1 MVKWLNDLTTRLLEQ
16 LRSEAELDLM
26 AFQDVYNMDG
36 VKVSEIDLMDEI
48 FNVPVKQHVLHEVV
62 TMQLANRRAGTAAT
76 KGRSEVRGSGKK
88 PYRQKGTGRARAG
101 SRKSPLWRGGGV
113 VFGPRPRSYAY
124 KVPKKVRRQA
134 LKMALTNKLQEH
146 ALVVVDKLD
155 LETVKTKRFVEVL
168 VALKTKEALIVT
180 DRELENLELSSR
192 NVPRVKVV
200 RWEGLNVYDILKFK
214 HLILLEPSVK
224 HLEGRLLS

>member
-1 MVKWLNDLTTRLLEQ
+1 
-16 LRSEAELDLM
+16 M
-26 AFQDVYNMDG
+26 ALQDVYNKDG
-36 VKVSEIDLMDEI
+36 VTVSEIDLADEI
-48 FNVPVKQHVLHEVV
+48 FNVPVKQHVMHQVV

-76 KGRSEVRGSGKK
+76 KGRSDVRGSGQK

-101 SRKSPLWRGGGV
+101 SRKSPLRRGGGV

-134 LKMALTNKLQEH
+134 LKMALTSKLQEN
-146 ALVVVDKLD
+146 ALIVVDKLD
-155 LETVKTKRFVEVL
+155 LEAVKTKRFVEVMG
-168 VALKTKEALIVT
+168 ALKTKEALIVT

-200 RWEGLNVYDILKFK
+200 RSEGLNVYDILRFK

-224 HLEGRLLS
+224 QLEGRLLS

>member
-1 MVKWLNDLTTRLLEQ
+1 
-16 LRSEAELDLM
+16 M

-36 VKVSEIDLMDEI
+36 AKVSEIDLADEI

-62 TMQLANRRAGTAAT
+62 IMQLANRRAGTSST
-76 KGRSEVRGSGKK
+76 KGRSEVRGGGAK

-101 SRKSPLWRGGGV
+101 TRSSPLWRGGGV

-134 LKMALTNKLQEH
+134 LKMALTSKLQDN
-146 ALVVVDKLD
+146 ALIVVDKLD
-155 LETVKTKRFVEVL
+155 LETVKTKPFVEVME
-168 VALKTKEALIVT
+168 ALRAKAALIVT
-180 DRELENLELSSR
+180 DQKLENLELSSR
-192 NVPRVKVV
+192 NVPNVKVV
-200 RWEGLNVYDILKFK
+200 RSEGLNVYDILKFQ

-224 HLEGRLLS
+224 QLEGRLLS

>member
-1 MVKWLNDLTTRLLEQ
+1 
-16 LRSEAELDLM
+16 M
-26 AFQDVYNMDG
+26 ALQDVHNMDG
-36 VKVSEIDLMDEI
+36 VKVSEIDLVDEI

-62 TMQLANRRAGTAAT
+62 TMQLANRRSGTAAT

-88 PYRQKGTGRARAG
+88 PHRQKGTGRARAG
-101 SRKSPLWRGGGV
+101 SLRSPLWRGGGV

-134 LKMALTNKLQEH
+134 LKMALTSKLQEKG
-146 ALVVVDKLD
+146 LIVVDKLD
-155 LETVKTKRFVEVL
+155 LETVKTKRFVEVMG
-168 VALKTKEALIVT
+168 ALKTREALIVT

-192 NVPRVKVV
+192 NVPHVKVV
-200 RWEGLNVYDILKFK
+200 RWEGLNVYDILRFK

-224 HLEGRLLS
+224 QLEGRLLS